1 MIKIIMGFVSWV
13 LSPIINL
20 LDFPA
25 IPAGVAGLFEQVFE
39 YMRSGMVIINWLCP
53 INLITP
59 AIDVFLA
66 VFLIEHG
73 YKLVMW
79 VLRKIPM
86 FGIS

>member
-1 MIKIIMGFVSWV
+1 MGFVGWV
-13 LSPIINL
+13 MHPLISL

-25 IPAGVAGLFEQVFE
+25 IPAGVDSLFQTVFG
-39 YMRSGMVIINWLCP
+39 YMRSGMVIINWVCP
-53 INLITP
+53 INLIQP

-66 VFLIEHG
+66 VFIIEHS
-73 YKLVMW
+73 YRIVMW